1 MTEIRKGVTAGQQV
15 VVSGQFLIDSESSLK
30 GFETRLGE
38 SPAAAAIAPMPAV
51 TGEHRA
57 EGRVEKI
64 AKDEVMLSHGPVPA
78 LKWGPMTMGFV
89 PPAAGWPAAIAV
101 GDRVTFTFRPRG
113 ASEFEIVSISRAITA
128 PATAPGTAP
137 AAAPAA
143 APPAAPSAAPKAMP
157 ADPHAA
163 HAPGTGAKP

>member
-38 SPAAAAIAPMPAV
+38 SPAAAATAPMPAV

-64 AKDEVMLSHGPVPA
+64 ANNEVMLSHGPVPA

-89 PPAAGWPAAIAV
+89 PPAAGWPAAIVV

-113 ASEFEIVSISRAITA
+113 AGEFEIVSISRAITA
-128 PATAPGTAP
+128 PAAAPATAP

-143 APPAAPSAAPKAMP
+143 APKAMSS
-157 ADPHAA
+157 DPHAA
-163 HAPGTGAKP
+163 PAPGAKP